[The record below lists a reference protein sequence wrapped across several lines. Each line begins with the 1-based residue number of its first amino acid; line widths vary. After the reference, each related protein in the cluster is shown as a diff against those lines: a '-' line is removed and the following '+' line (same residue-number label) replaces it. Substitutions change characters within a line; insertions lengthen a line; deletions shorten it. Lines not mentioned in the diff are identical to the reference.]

1 MKILYGVQGT
11 GNGHISR
18 AREMA
23 KSLDAKNVDVDYL
36 FSGREES
43 QYFDMEA
50 FGKYRCFRGLTF
62 YSRNG
67 RLSYVK
73 TALSNNIFQFF
84 KDVLS
89 LRLDQYD
96 LIVSDFEPVT
106 AWAGKLRNKKVIGMG
121 HQYAFGHTIPRAGD
135 NFVSD
140 LTMRYFAPAKESLGL
155 HWSAFDSPILP
166 PIVDTHLTRDS
177 HSSDAIVVYLPFE
190 NQKTIQ
196 HMLGSIKDQ
205 KFIIYSPE
213 LQDSEMGNLSLRKT
227 SHDGFKRDLSQAKA
241 VICNSGFELI
251 SECLQLGLA
260 ILTKPQ
266 LAQTEQMSNA
276 AALAQLGYA
285 TTCKELNTENIA
297 DWLESIEQQPTIQF
311 PDVAQAITD
320 WILENPR
327 CSPQQLSDKLWSRVQ
342 RIDVLGN
349 SENSENFQL
358 GASVAK

>member
-1 MKILYGVQGT
+1 
-11 GNGHISR
+11 
-18 AREMA
+18 MA
-23 KSLDAKNVDVDYL
+23 KSLDTKNIEVDFL
-36 FSGREES
+36 FSGRDES
-43 QYFDMEA
+43 QYFDMEV
-50 FGKYRCFRGLTF
+50 FGEYRCYRGLTF

-89 LRLDQYD
+89 LQLDQYD

-155 HWSAFDSPILP
+155 HWSAFNSPILP

-190 NQKTIQ
+190 NQNTIQ
-196 HMLGSIKDQ
+196 NMLGSIKSQ
-205 KFIIYSPE
+205 NFIIYSPE
-213 LQDSEMGNLSLRKT
+213 LQDEEKGNLSLRKT

-251 SECLQLGLA
+251 SECLQLGLS

-276 AALAQLGYA
+276 AALAELGYA
-285 TTCKELNTENIA
+285 TTCKELSTEKIA
-297 DWLESIEQQPTIQF
+297 EWLGEVERQPAIKF
-311 PDVAQAITD
+311 PDVAEAITD
-320 WILENPR
+320 WMLENPR
-327 CSPQQLSDKLWSRVQ
+327 CTPQQLSDKLWARVKYVDTLDGA
-342 RIDVLGN
+342 IS
-349 SENSENFQL
+349 SESYQP

>member
-23 KSLDAKNVDVDYL
+23 KSFDAKNVEVDYL

-43 QYFDMEA
+43 QYFDMQV
-50 FGKYRCFRGLTF
+50 FGNYHCFRGLTF
-62 YSRNG
+62 YSKNG

-89 LRLDQYD
+89 LELDQYD
-96 LIVSDFEPVT
+96 LIMSDFEPVT
-106 AWAGKLRNKKVIGMG
+106 AWAGKIRKKKVIGMG
-121 HQYAFGHTIPRAGD
+121 HQYAFGHSIPRAGD

-140 LTMRYFAPAKESLGL
+140 LTMRYFAPAHESLGL

-177 HSSDAIVVYLPFE
+177 HASGAIVVYLPFE
-190 NQKTIQ
+190 NQRTIQ
-196 HMLGSIKDQ
+196 NMLGSIKNQ

-213 LQDSEMGNLSLRKT
+213 LQDGEQGNLSLRKT

-285 TTCKELNTENIA
+285 TTCKELSTEKIA
-297 DWLESIEQQPTIQF
+297 EWLEGIEQQPAIQF
-311 PDVAQAITD
+311 PDVAEAITD

-327 CSPQQLSDKLWSRVQ
+327 CTPQQLSDRLWARVK
-342 RIDVLGN
+342 RAGN
-349 SENSENFQL
+349 LSSSVNYEPEAL
-358 GASVAK
+358 VAK